1 MDRPLN
7 LRSNTVLKDPIG
19 ISRASEIIPGKWR
32 FLDFS
37 YLEKI
42 APGNQMF
49 FIEILGVFQSESAI
63 FLNKVSEQLQ
73 SNDLF
78 SLARTAHAMKPTGA
92 YIGADELSVLIRTLE
107 IEARKSDA
115 TRIPTLIIEIRSV
128 IGMINNEIDEYLKSS
143 K

>member
-7 LRSNTVLKDPIG
+7 LRSNTLSREPIG

-42 APGNQMF
+42 APGNQKF
-49 FIEILGVFQSESAI
+49 FSEILRVFQSESAI
-63 FLNKVSEQLQ
+63 FLTKVAEQ
-73 SNDLF
+73 SKANDLF

-92 YIGADELSVLIRTLE
+92 YIGAEELSVLIRSLE
-107 IEARKSDA
+107 IEAKNSDA
-115 TRIPTLIIEIRSV
+115 TRIPTLMTEIRDV
-128 IGMINNEIDEYLKSS
+128 IALINTEIDEYLNLS